1 MGTYHRVLV
10 DAAVIIFSAVAG
22 VAAAAFAVGR
32 WWALA
37 LPFVVVPLVYLGLG
51 RGWWG
56 AGLGDGWGFAMVGVL
71 ALAVGAA
78 SVAVAVRTL
87 ARRHH

>member
-1 MGTYHRVLV
+1 MEL
-10 DAAVIIFSAVAG
+10 DLDPAVIIFGAIVGVAVAAM
-22 VAAAAFAVGR
+22 VVGR

-37 LPFVVVPLVYLGLG
+37 LPFVVVPLLYLGLG

-56 AGLGDGWGFAMVGVL
+56 AGLGDGWEFAMVGVW

-78 SVAVAVRTL
+78 SVAVAVRAL
-87 ARRHH
+87 ARSHR